1 MNEENFC
8 FKELSNN
15 EYLGVNGGVITPL
28 TQESPYEDYKQ
39 ELISWVVGG
48 AIAGSGGGVAG
59 AALGLL
65 GGYIG
70 VVGSNIQINSNPKPS
85 TGGSFIPGY
94 SSCPPFTGGIS

>member
-1 MNEENFC
+1 M
-8 FKELSNN
+8 
-15 EYLGVNGGVITPL
+15 
-28 TQESPYEDYKQ
+28 
-39 ELISWVVGG
+39 VGG

-85 TGGSFIPGY
+85 TGGSFIPL
-94 SSCPPFTGGIS
+94 IWL